1 MNIKGLLC
9 GPLNCSAGLPGGD
22 WKKKGKVMAD
32 LEMNNITKS
41 FSGVPVLKNVSLH
54 CNRGEVHALLGE
66 NGAGK
71 STLLKV
77 LSGAHLPDSGEIRIF
92 WEKAEIRNPID
103 AMKYGIG
110 TVYQELSIIADLTVG
125 ENIFIGRIPKN
136 KLGAFDR
143 KKLYEDTVKLFQEY
157 GIDDIDPNAKARTL
171 SLSQRQIVEI
181 LKTLSKDPDIVILD
195 EATSALTENRVKW
208 LLSVT
213 RKLADRGKIVLF
225 ISHRMSEIQDG
236 CDMISILRNGENSGE
251 VHVSEVQMD
260 DVISRMLGRKISG
273 YFPEINSSVKKEKYL
288 QVKNLTY
295 LHILNGVTFDLYK
308 GEVLGIGGLAGQGQ
322 AELLQALYGVIRAN
336 GEIILNGKKIRIR
349 SPKDSIRNG
358 IALVP
363 EERGIQGLILSES
376 LRYNISLPV
385 LKKISSPFWVSRK
398 KENSIVDKYMED
410 LQIKAESREMA
421 AMNLSGGNQQKVV
434 MAKILAM
441 EPQVFLMHDIT
452 RGVDV
457 GTKKE
462 MFTMVRD
469 FAAAGHPVIFF
480 STDVEE
486 LVKICDRV
494 LVMYDGK
501 IGADL
506 SGNALTKENIVGTS
520 IGSVVEEGQKP
531 EEGREQE

>member
-1 MNIKGLLC
+1 
-9 GPLNCSAGLPGGD
+9 
-22 WKKKGKVMAD
+22 MAD
-32 LEMNNITKS
+32 LEMNQISKS

-77 LSGAHLPDSGEIRIF
+77 LSRAHLPDSGEIRLF
-92 WEKAEIRNPID
+92 GEKVDIKSPMD
-103 AMKYGIG
+103 AMKHGIG
-110 TVYQELSIIADLTVG
+110 TVYQELSIIPDLTVG

-136 KLGAFDR
+136 KFGSFDR
-143 KKLYEDTVKLFQEY
+143 KKLYKNTMDLFEEY
-157 GIDDIDPNAKARTL
+157 GIHDINPNAKAKAL
-171 SLSQRQIVEI
+171 SLSQKQIVEI
-181 LKTLSKDPDIVILD
+181 LKTLSKDPEIVILD
-195 EATSALTENRVKW
+195 EATSALTTNRVKW
-208 LLSVT
+208 LLSVA
-213 RKLADRGKIVLF
+213 RKLANQGKIVLF

-236 CDMISILRNGENSGE
+236 CDNISILRNGENSGE
-251 VHVSEVQMD
+251 VSVSEAQMD
-260 DVISRMLGRKISG
+260 DVISRMLGRKMSG
-273 YFPEINSSVKKEKYL
+273 YFPDTESYAGKDKVLEVKDLRYL
-288 QVKNLTY
+288 Q
-295 LHILNGVTFDLYK
+295 ILNGIDFDLYK

-322 AELLQALYGVIRAN
+322 AELLLSLYGVVKASGDIR
-336 GEIILNGKKIRIR
+336 LNGKKVHLR
-349 SPKDSIRNG
+349 SPKESIRNG

-376 LRYNISLPV
+376 IRYNISLPV
-385 LKKISSPFWVSRK
+385 LGRISNPFWVSQQ
-398 KENSIVDKYMED
+398 KEYAVVDKYMQD
-410 LQIKAESREMA
+410 LQIKAENREMA

-441 EPQVFLMHDIT
+441 EPEIFLMHDIT

-462 MFTMVRD
+462 MFTMVRN
-469 FAAAGHPVIFF
+469 FAKEGHPVIFF

-486 LVKICDRV
+486 LVKVCDRV

-506 SGNALTKENIVGTS
+506 RGASLTKENIVGAS
-520 IGSVVEEGQKP
+520 IGNTVETAAEGT
-531 EEGREQE
+531 ERREQG